1 MNLFDLKN
9 LVREPTC
16 FKSNNPRCI
25 DLMLTN
31 RGRNFQQTTA
41 IETGLSDFHKM
52 VVTVLKTSFDKQK
65 PNVVNYRD
73 YRNFRDE
80 VFRQDLQK
88 EIADLDVQRLTYTS
102 FQSAFGH
109 VLDKHAPMKKRYIR
123 ANDSPFMNR
132 TLHKAFMLR
141 TRLKNKYNKNRTAEN
156 WDAFRRQRNLCVKM
170 TREAKRDFY
179 NQIDISAVT
188 DNKKFWKTVKPFISD
203 KSSSKSRI
211 TLVEEGKVVS
221 NESDVAE
228 TFNNFFVTIT
238 DSLGIIENENIILA
252 SEDFSDP
259 IDEIVFK
266 FSRHPSIQKIR
277 SLDVNNGSFSFEKV
291 SIENIKNGISELNP
305 SKATTFKSI
314 PPKLLKSESEIV
326 SEPLQIIF
334 NNSVEH
340 SSFPD
345 ELKLADVSS
354 LFKKDV
360 KTFKGNYRPISVL
373 PTVSKV
379 FERFMGTQIST
390 YMSQYLSCL
399 LCGFRKGYNAQHA
412 LIRTIEKWRTCL
424 DKGGKVGAIF
434 MDLSKAFDCIR
445 HDLLIAKLHAYGFSR
460 DALLLV
466 HSYLEN
472 RQQRVKINGSFSS
485 YKHLQLGVPQGS
497 VLGPLFFNIYIND
510 LLLSIQETDICN
522 YADDTTIYTCDTRL
536 ENVVSRLENDSKIII
551 EWFRNNY
558 MKLNEDKCHF
568 MIFGERTNQDV
579 GINIGNCTV
588 NNSQEEKLLGVLI
601 DSNLNFEKHVSN
613 ICKKAGNKLFALS
626 RMSTYLGT
634 DKLRLLMRAF
644 VTSQFQYCP
653 LVWMFHSR
661 KMNNKINRLHERA
674 LRIAYKDY
682 ASSFESLLEK
692 DRSVTIHQKN
702 VQLLMTEMFKTINNL
717 NPSFMDEIFLKRSV
731 RYNLRNTNT
740 FLLPMVHTVN
750 CGTETI
756 RYRGQRIWHYLPQEI
771 KDSNSVQQFKN
782 KIKYWT
788 NEDCDCR
795 LCRQYIP
802 RLGFL

>member
-1 MNLFDLKN
+1 
-9 LVREPTC
+9 
-16 FKSNNPRCI
+16 
-25 DLMLTN
+25 
-31 RGRNFQQTTA
+31 
-41 IETGLSDFHKM
+41 
-52 VVTVLKTSFDKQK
+52 
-65 PNVVNYRD
+65 
-73 YRNFRDE
+73 
-80 VFRQDLQK
+80 
-88 EIADLDVQRLTYTS
+88 
-102 FQSAFGH
+102 
-109 VLDKHAPMKKRYIR
+109 
-123 ANDSPFMNR
+123 
-132 TLHKAFMLR
+132 
-141 TRLKNKYNKNRTAEN
+141 
-156 WDAFRRQRNLCVKM
+156 
-170 TREAKRDFY
+170 
-179 NQIDISAVT
+179 
-188 DNKKFWKTVKPFISD
+188 
-203 KSSSKSRI
+203 
-211 TLVEEGKVVS
+211 
-221 NESDVAE
+221 
-228 TFNNFFVTIT
+228 
-238 DSLGIIENENIILA
+238 
-252 SEDFSDP
+252 
-259 IDEIVFK
+259 
-266 FSRHPSIQKIR
+266 
-277 SLDVNNGSFSFEKV
+277 
-291 SIENIKNGISELNP
+291 
-305 SKATTFKSI
+305 
-314 PPKLLKSESEIV
+314 
-326 SEPLQIIF
+326 
-334 NNSVEH
+334 
-340 SSFPD
+340 
-345 ELKLADVSS
+345 
-354 LFKKDV
+354 
-360 KTFKGNYRPISVL
+360 
-373 PTVSKV
+373 
-379 FERFMGTQIST
+379 
-390 YMSQYLSCL
+390 
-399 LCGFRKGYNAQHA
+399 
-412 LIRTIEKWRTCL
+412 
-424 DKGGKVGAIF
+424 

-510 LLLSIQETDICN
+510 LLLSIQEIDICN